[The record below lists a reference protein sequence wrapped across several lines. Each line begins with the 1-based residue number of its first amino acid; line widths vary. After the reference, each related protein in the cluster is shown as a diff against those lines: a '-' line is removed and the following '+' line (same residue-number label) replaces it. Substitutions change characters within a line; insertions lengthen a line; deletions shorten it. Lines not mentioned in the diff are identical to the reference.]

1 MEISLVIL
9 FFAIGLIMTVKGGDL
24 FVDAAIWIA
33 EKTGISSGIIG
44 ATIVSM
50 ATTLPELFV
59 STVASNEGFSEMAIG
74 NAIGSYICNIAFI
87 IGICSLIRP
96 IKIKDKFFGI
106 KGTMMIGYLCIF
118 FLFSKDGFITFKEGY
133 LLVLLQILFVFLNIL
148 EHRRESTYRSKNKG
162 KYICKKD
169 LIKNGVKFIVGILL
183 IIYGA
188 HILVDS
194 GVEIAKA
201 LRIPKQVVSLTLL
214 AIGTSIP
221 EFVTSIVAILKGQQN
236 ISLGNILGANII
248 NISIVV
254 GISTLVSDKGLIVTG
269 HTLFTDI
276 PMAMLVSFL
285 FVLVGLLNKK
295 IGRLTGLILLGAYIT
310 YLFILF

>member
-1 MEISLVIL
+1 M
-9 FFAIGLIMTVKGGDL
+9 
-24 FVDAAIWIA
+24 
-33 EKTGISSGIIG
+33 
-44 ATIVSM
+44 
-50 ATTLPELFV
+50 
-59 STVASNEGFSEMAIG
+59 
-74 NAIGSYICNIAFI
+74 Y
-87 IGICSLIRP
+87 
-96 IKIKDKFFGI
+96 
-106 KGTMMIGYLCIF
+106 IF

-133 LLVLLQILFVFLNIL
+133 LLVLLQIFFVFLNIL

-276 PMAMLVSFL
+276 PMAMLVSFFCL
-285 FVLVGLLNKK
+285 C
-295 IGRLTGLILLGAYIT
+295 
-310 YLFILF
+310 

>member
-1 MEISLVIL
+1 
-9 FFAIGLIMTVKGGDL
+9 
-24 FVDAAIWIA
+24 
-33 EKTGISSGIIG
+33 
-44 ATIVSM
+44 M
-50 ATTLPELFV
+50 ATTLPEFFV

-106 KGTMMIGYLCIF
+106 KGIMMIGYLCIF

-133 LLVLLQILFVFLNIL
+133 LLVLLQIFFVFLNIL

-236 ISLGNILGANII
+236 ISLGNILGAI
-248 NISIVV
+248 
-254 GISTLVSDKGLIVTG
+254 
-269 HTLFTDI
+269 
-276 PMAMLVSFL
+276 
-285 FVLVGLLNKK
+285 
-295 IGRLTGLILLGAYIT
+295 
-310 YLFILF
+310 